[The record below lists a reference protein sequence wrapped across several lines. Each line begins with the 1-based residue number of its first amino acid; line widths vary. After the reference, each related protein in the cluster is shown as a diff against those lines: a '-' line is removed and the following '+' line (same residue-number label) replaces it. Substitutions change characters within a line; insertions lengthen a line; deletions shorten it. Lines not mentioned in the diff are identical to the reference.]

1 MSKKPDI
8 LTRMKRACSAKAA
21 VASLAIHAVLILFAG
36 SIVAVRYV
44 QKMNAEFDVQAA
56 PPKLER
62 RQLQAPAKLERVR
75 QTRHRPKMIS
85 RTAPASATE
94 FSLPDMGA
102 LDGLQTQKFS
112 LPFSTS
118 SHDIRLLAR
127 GIGLSAPQI
136 EFLRVRGEGE
146 KVSFILEVSPA
157 MLSDETGGAASCE
170 YIRQQLSRTLSKLPS
185 SVLFNVV
192 LYNGDMVSRFSDRML
207 PVLEENRSAV
217 DEWLAPLLRGLSSL
231 PLDDYQ
237 PVQSYDTAVGSEA
250 TGWLRALQSA
260 LEQRPDTVFLVARDW
275 GRHPISREKG
285 ESLLAFSL
293 WEILSDGG
301 RASVAGS
308 EALRDDRELRNDL
321 LLKAVEE
328 LEKDTG
334 KKLPGATDPFVHD
347 LIEYIQYSENQIVDH
362 VDAVCQAIYISEQQA
377 PPRIHAIR
385 LVAEKEEGVS
395 DSSVRSFNKLT
406 HHYNGEFAFLN
417 GPDAAG
423 RMDIA
428 KQDGIASE
436 TPVEMAAANF
446 EKSRVNFFGMDVEG
460 ARVTFVLDA
469 SPDIFAAEIG
479 GTNTFEFLKKQLLK
493 TVQTLRPGTGVN
505 VIVCD
510 RDRVVSF
517 RPEITDASGIADDLS
532 IWMQQIAVGTLP
544 EENRDAPEVI
554 YPSAIGSDIQGMPL
568 ALQVAMQQQTDCIL
582 MVSTGLGRIPVSR
595 AKAQRLLDFSVW
607 SALGGSAGSAGVE
620 EEDEEGNVT
629 VSGGSSATG
638 GGMLQKLSE
647 DKKQIAAL
655 LRQALARIGR
665 EQDERKRNGLPL
677 GFVHD
682 IFDYIEYT
690 PAQIVDHLAVVANTQ
705 YPAQDDEVFFPGLY
719 FVRLVEGEKTV
730 SKEALRDFRSLQKIF
745 TGEQQLFYCADSEE
759 EIRRKNW
766 VLSL

>member
-1 MSKKPDI
+1 MNKKTDI
-8 LTRMKRACSAKAA
+8 LTRMKRASSAKAA
-21 VASLAIHAVLILFAG
+21 LASLVIHAVLILFAG

-44 QKMNAEFDVQAA
+44 QKMNAEFNVQAA

-62 RQLQAPAKLERVR
+62 RQLQTPAKLERVR
-75 QTRHRPKMIS
+75 QTRRRPKMIS
-85 RTAPASATE
+85 RTAPASAAE

-112 LPFSTS
+112 MPFSTS
-118 SHDIRLLAR
+118 GHDVRLLAR
-127 GIGLSAPQI
+127 GIGLGAPQI
-136 EFLRVRGEGE
+136 EFLRIQGEGE
-146 KVSFILEVSPA
+146 KVCFVLDVSPA

-192 LYNGDMVSRFSDRML
+192 VYTGGAISRFSDQML

-217 DEWLAPLLRGLSSL
+217 DAWLAPLLCGLSSL
-231 PLDDYQ
+231 QQDNYQ
-237 PVQSYDTAVGSEA
+237 PSQSYETAVGSEA
-250 TGWLRALQSA
+250 AGWLRALQSA

-293 WEILSDGG
+293 WEILSGG
-301 RASVAGS
+301 GSASVAGS

-328 LEKDTG
+328 LEKDAGT
-334 KKLPGATDPFVHD
+334 KLPGAADPFVHD
-347 LIEYIQYSENQIVDH
+347 LIEYIQYSENQIIDH
-362 VDAVCQAIYISEQQA
+362 VDAVYQAIYLPEQQA

-385 LVAEKEEGVS
+385 LVSEKEEGVS
-395 DSSVRSFNKLT
+395 DSSVRNFNKLT
-406 HHYNGEFAFLN
+406 RHYNGEFAFLN
-417 GPDAAG
+417 GPDAAD
-423 RMDIA
+423 RVDVV
-428 KQDGIASE
+428 KQEGAVAQ
-436 TPVEMAAANF
+436 TPAEEAVDSF
-446 EKSRVNFFGMDVEG
+446 KTSRFDFFGMDVEG

-469 SPDIFAAEIG
+469 SPDMLAAETG

-493 TVQTLRPGTGVN
+493 TVKTIRSGTGVN

-510 RDRVVSF
+510 RDRIASF
-517 RPEITDASGIADDLS
+517 RPEISDVAGIADELS
-532 IWMQQIAVGTLP
+532 VWIRQIAAGALS
-544 EENRDAPEVI
+544 EENRFVPEVV
-554 YPSAIGSDIQGMPL
+554 YPSAVSTDIQGVPL
-568 ALQVAMQQQTDCIL
+568 ALQVAMQQQADCIL

-620 EEDEEGNVT
+620 EEDEEGGMT
-629 VSGGSSATG
+629 VSGGSAATG
-638 GGMLQKLSE
+638 GGMLQKLSA
-647 DKKQIAAL
+647 DKKQITAL

-665 EQDERKRNGLPL
+665 DQDERRRNGLPL

-705 YPAQDDEVFFPGLY
+705 YPAQSDEVVLPGIYLA
-719 FVRLVEGEKTV
+719 RLVGDSDGTPR
-730 SKEALRDFRSLQKIF
+730 EALREFRSLQKVF
-745 TGEQQLFYCADSEE
+745 KGEQQIFYGADSEA
-759 EIRRKNW
+759 EIRRKNMR
-766 VLSL
+766 LNL